1 MGSWHLRRGFAC
13 RLRSMGHDHHF
24 NIGGIL
30 VPAQKTPDFDKSP
43 KIQAVKSP
51 RTYIRDS
58 GIVQIPNYE
67 ALLGHP
73 ILGKSWEGFVV
84 ETIINALPWDI
95 QPSFYRTSAGAEIDL
110 VLEFGL
116 FEYWAIEIKASC
128 TPNLTKGFH
137 MACEDFGE
145 KRKFVVYTGEV
156 IFPSSNEATIL
167 SLVHFIDELRKQ
179 TR

>member
-1 MGSWHLRRGFAC
+1 
-13 RLRSMGHDHHF
+13 MGHDHHF

-116 FEYWAIEIKASC
+116 LKSRQVVLQTLPRDFTWHARILGKKENLSC
-128 TPNLTKGFH
+128 TQV
-137 MACEDFGE
+137 
-145 KRKFVVYTGEV
+145 KRYSLAAMKQLSCLSY
-156 IFPSSNEATIL
+156 IL
-167 SLVHFIDELRKQ
+167 LMS
-179 TR
+179 